1 MKRLVILSLIV
12 AGVSLSLNAQV
23 GGRVSIPS
31 CLACLCEESPPVL
44 AEQVGP
50 LCNPLFIP
58 IPLFVRAWIDPLV
71 YNQKDFMN
79 PIRQDYRPYKP
90 GQKLRDISAPMPRV
104 REQ

>member
-1 MKRLVILSLIV
+1 
-12 AGVSLSLNAQV
+12 
-23 GGRVSIPS
+23 
-31 CLACLCEESPPVL
+31 
-44 AEQVGP
+44 
-50 LCNPLFIP
+50 
-58 IPLFVRAWIDPLV
+58 LFVRAWIDPLV